1 MYKEQGTT
9 LICNGAPLAPTLLPS
24 QNRCHCWACP
34 LLRTPFSLTPL
45 PQPLALRVSLK
56 PQAQVSEE
64 GKTVGRKRFMFK

>member
-24 QNRCHCWACP
+24 QNRCIPTAVS
-34 LLRTPFSLTPL
+34 LRTPFSLTPL

-64 GKTVGRKRFMFK
+64 GKTVGRKQFMFK